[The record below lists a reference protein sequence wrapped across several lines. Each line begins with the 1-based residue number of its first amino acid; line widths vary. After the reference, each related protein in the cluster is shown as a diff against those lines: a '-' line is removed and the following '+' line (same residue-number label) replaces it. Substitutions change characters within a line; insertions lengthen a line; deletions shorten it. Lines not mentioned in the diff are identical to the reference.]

1 MQNKMPIM
9 SSLWPSTPWKNTLER
24 SGSLRLASPLT
35 CSGCAIAVMLRPK
48 KEISSE
54 ADFSKREHA
63 MLESKL
69 RMGVPPI
76 YENDY
81 DYAFRTDFLG

>member
-1 MQNKMPIM
+1 
-9 SSLWPSTPWKNTLER
+9 
-24 SGSLRLASPLT
+24 
-35 CSGCAIAVMLRPK
+35 MLRPTN
-48 KEISSE
+48 EIRIE
-54 ADFSKREHA
+54 ADFSNREHA

>member
-1 MQNKMPIM
+1 
-9 SSLWPSTPWKNTLER
+9 
-24 SGSLRLASPLT
+24 
-35 CSGCAIAVMLRPK
+35 MLRPK
-48 KEISSE
+48 NEIRIE
-54 ADFSKREHA
+54 ADFSNREHA